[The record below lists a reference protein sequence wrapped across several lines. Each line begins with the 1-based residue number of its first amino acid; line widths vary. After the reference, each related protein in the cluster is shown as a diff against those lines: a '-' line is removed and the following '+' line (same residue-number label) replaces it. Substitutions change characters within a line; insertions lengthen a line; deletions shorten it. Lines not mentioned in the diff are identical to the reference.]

1 MKKLLATVLSA
12 SILIIHSHGQVL
24 DPSFGNGGKL
34 ILNEVIA
41 NFGALQSPTLVQSDG
56 KIVVAGASPDL
67 TSTIVCRLNV
77 DGTFDNSF
85 GNNGKAILIF
95 VSPVDLK
102 IQTDNKIIVAALER
116 LQD

>member
-12 SILIIHSHGQVL
+12 SILIIHLHGQVL

-34 ILNEVIA
+34 ILNDVIG
-41 NFGALQSPTLVQSDG
+41 NFAAGQSPTLVQSDG
-56 KIVVAGASPDL
+56 KIIVAGSSTDL
-67 TSTIVCRLNV
+67 TSSIVCRLNA

-95 VSPVDLK
+95 ASPVDIK
-102 IQTDNKIIVAALER
+102 IQT
-116 LQD
+116 